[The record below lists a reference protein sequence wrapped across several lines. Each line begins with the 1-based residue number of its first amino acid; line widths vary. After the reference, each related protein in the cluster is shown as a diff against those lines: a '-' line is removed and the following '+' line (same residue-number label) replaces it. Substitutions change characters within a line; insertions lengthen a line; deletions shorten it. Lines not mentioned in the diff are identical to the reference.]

1 MNQQPALDDLGF
13 ATPVLSAGGS
23 QVKISAQGIEIITGD
38 KFEAKAG
45 QH

>member
-1 MNQQPALDDLGF
+1 MNQQPAFNGLEI

-23 QVKISAQGIEIITGD
+23 QVKISAQGIEIITGG